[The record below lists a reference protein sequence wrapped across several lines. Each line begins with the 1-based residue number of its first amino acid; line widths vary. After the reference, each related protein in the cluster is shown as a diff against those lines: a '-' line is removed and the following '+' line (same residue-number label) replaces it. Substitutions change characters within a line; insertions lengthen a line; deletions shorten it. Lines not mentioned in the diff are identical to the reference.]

1 MFVVY
6 IYRVVNNR
14 INSMLPLL
22 LLIPL
27 LVATTTVQL
36 PVPLIV
42 HVNEP
47 GGAAA
52 VPGLDVATITGLVG
66 TAGAFAYRWKQSNKR
81 QIVGTETQGQ
91 VVDSLKQTDVGVN
104 GFIATMAQAADHL
117 PIPDDLKKSIKD
129 QATAWN
135 KDIGAYYDKTG
146 SKPYDLSNDPVI
158 RKQGEIQKVTEP
170 TTAD

>member
-1 MFVVY
+1 M
-6 IYRVVNNR
+6 I
-14 INSMLPLL
+14 PLL

-27 LVATTTVQL
+27 LVANTTVQL
-36 PVPLIV
+36 PVPISV

-47 GGAAA
+47 GGGGGAVA

-66 TAGAFAYRWKQSNKR
+66 TAGAFVYRWKQSNKR

-91 VVDSLKQTDVGVN
+91 VADSLKKTDVGVN
-104 GFIATMAQAADHL
+104 DFIATMAQAADHL

-129 QATAWN
+129 QASAWN
-135 KDIGAYYDKTG
+135 KDIEAYYDKTT

-170 TTAD
+170 TTTD